1 MAAKEMF
8 NRIKQVFAALTAT
21 VTQKDKQFVDLYLDS
36 QAQQLFWGM
45 NLPDQRHVLNV
56 AYTSLK
62 FAESHPKVNCVLLI
76 RCALLHD
83 VGKRKGD
90 VSTID
95 KIITVIGYWLLPS
108 WSKEWGR
115 LGRGSKL
122 NNLRHAFYIYYHHA
136 NRSAIMLQGIGESRQ
151 VVEIVAKH
159 HKTPADSDPL
169 ELILLRK
176 ADSMH

>member
-1 MAAKEMF
+1 MF

-21 VTQKDKQFVDLYLDS
+21 ITQNDRQFVDRHLDS
-36 QAQQLFWGM
+36 KGQNLFWGM

-56 AYTSLK
+56 AYTALQL
-62 FAESHPKVNCVLLI
+62 AESYSKVDIALLI

-83 VGKRKGD
+83 VGKCKGD
-90 VSTID
+90 ISTFD
-95 KIITVIGYWLLPS
+95 KIITVIAYWLLPS
-108 WSKEWGR
+108 WTEKWGR

-122 NNLRHAFYIYYHHA
+122 SNLRHAFYIYYHHA
-136 NRSAIMLQGIGESRQ
+136 NRSATMLQEIGESRQ
-151 VVEIVAKH
+151 LIEIIAKH
-159 HKTPADSDPL
+159 HKTPADNDPL